1 MNVGSTAYEKY
12 FFEFFKLSKIE
23 FASIDEFFN
32 KVKETVNKQEN
43 MFERKQPIGKATIVV
58 GYSGNGK
65 TTYIKKNKSENSS
78 VISMD
83 QVTRELYYEKKGE
96 KVNPLEII
104 NRFGKKLEEAA
115 CTGKKELYID
125 GLWLNLL
132 TRMSLIQSL
141 KSLGYDVTLVSLLD
155 NDFVNSCLKN
165 RIADETK
172 DLSKDSEEYR
182 QKKDFIL
189 NFHNDEE
196 KRNAVNEQMQKGMFK
211 LGVNHYVDLER
222 NNFIEI

>member
-1 MNVGSTAYEKY
+1 MSENITTYEKY

-23 FASIDEFFN
+23 FTSINEFFN
-32 KVKETVNKQEN
+32 KVKEILEQQNEAIKNDGTT
-43 MFERKQPIGKATIVV
+43 GKATIVV

-65 TTYIKKNKSENSS
+65 TTYINSNKDENSY

-83 QVTRELYYEKKGE
+83 QVTKELYHEKNEGKAT
-96 KVNPLEII
+96 PLEII
-104 NRFGKKLEEAA
+104 KRFGEKLEEASG
-115 CTGKKELYID
+115 TKKKDIYID

-132 TRMSLIQSL
+132 TRMSLIQTL

-155 NDFVNSCLKN
+155 KDFVSSCLKN

-172 DLSKDSEEYR
+172 HLSKDSDEYR
-182 QKKDFIL
+182 RKKDFII

-196 KRNAVNEQMQKGMFK
+196 KRNAVNEQIQNDMFK
-211 LGVNHYVDLER
+211 LGINHYIDFE
-222 NNFIEI
+222 NSIEL